1 MTGSYLNSLL
11 ADNEEILLST
21 RRFWFVLLKDILL
34 DLILIIVLI
43 AGTTIL
49 ITMLVPFAFIG
60 YILAVIPLI
69 DSLRHLFDWI
79 NRQYL
84 ITNRRVIQISGI
96 INKNV
101 IDSSLEKVND
111 VKLTQSFWGR
121 IFGYGD
127 VEILTASELG
137 TNLFQYLGE
146 PVKFKKA
153 MMDAKNR
160 LSGDSEDGG
169 IRFTNV
175 TKERTIPDLISE
187 LDELRIKG
195 IITQEEFLAKKKEL
209 LSRL

>member
-1 MTGSYLNSLL
+1 MTGNYLNSLL

-21 RRFWFVLLKDILL
+21 RRFWFVLLKEILL
-34 DLILIIVLI
+34 DLILIIILI
-43 AGTTIL
+43 AASTIL
-49 ITMLVPFAFIG
+49 IYMISPFAAVG
-60 YILAVIPLI
+60 YFLAIIPLADLI
-69 DSLRHLFDWI
+69 RRTLFWI
-79 NRQYL
+79 NQQYL

-137 TNLFQYLGE
+137 TNLFQFLGD
-146 PVKFKKA
+146 PVGFKKA

-160 LSGDSEDGG
+160 LSGDSDDGM
-169 IRFTNV
+169 RFKNV
-175 TKERTIPDLISE
+175 VKERTIPDLIAE

-195 IITQEEFLAKKKEL
+195 IVTQDEFLAKKKEL

>member
-1 MTGSYLNSLL
+1 MTGSYLNRLL

-21 RRFWFVLLKDILL
+21 RRFWFVLLKEILL

-43 AGTTIL
+43 AGSSIL
-49 ITMLVPFAFIG
+49 LTMVGPFAAIG
-60 YILAVIPLI
+60 YVLAVIPLI
-69 DSLRHLFDWI
+69 DLIRQLLDWI

-84 ITNRRVIQISGI
+84 VTNRRVIQISGI
-96 INKNV
+96 VNKSV
-101 IDSSLEKVND
+101 TDSSLEKVND

-137 TNLFQYLGE
+137 TNLFQFLGD
-146 PVKFKKA
+146 PVGFKKA

-160 LSGDSEDGG
+160 LSGDSEDSNL
-169 IRFTNV
+169 RFKNV
-175 TKERTIPDLISE
+175 IKERTIPDLISE

-195 IITQEEFLAKKKEL
+195 IITQEEFLAKKKDL
-209 LSRL
+209 LSRM

>member
-1 MTGSYLNSLL
+1 
-11 ADNEEILLST
+11 
-21 RRFWFVLLKDILL
+21 
-34 DLILIIVLI
+34 
-43 AGTTIL
+43 
-49 ITMLVPFAFIG
+49 MLVPFAFIG
-60 YILAVIPLI
+60 YILTVIPLI
-69 DSLRHLFDWI
+69 DLLRHLFDWI

-101 IDSSLEKVND
+101 VDSSLEKVND

-169 IRFTNV
+169 MRFTNV